1 VSLTICEASWGTP
14 GSGQYHIQTDEGPE
28 RFFRYQT
35 DNGQYR
41 KEKRL
46 QDGTVVGTD
55 AWIDSLGYL
64 RQKDYIADNQGYR
77 ILKSATV
84 YVGRDSSI
92 HDALKIAKKA
102 PGVEGKKTY
111 TEIYT
116 TTPTTTLSPPIQSN
130 VIGHDYPQPD
140 TVFIRPHGDPIDYLP
155 PVKEVHRP
163 HPTPSHDYLPAT
175 TSKPVYGTPTTTL
188 APPLTDNEISTTP
201 IAVYPSTVRTR
212 PTYVPPIA
220 AYPSTTPRPDFS
232 SSLSPI
238 GVFYS
243 STPPPLLPP
252 SNDLNPPDLDFR
264 PYIPPI
270 DSSTARPDFIGTTF
284 KSVSPLPGNSVQP
297 IFDRGS
303 VRKYVGPLSYQ
314 YYHPNIKQNQY
325 DRRPNLI
332 GNGYDAQYPQYDGVT
347 LKTGEGF
354 RYYLPRQYH
363 EETNSGGDTRT
374 GSFGYIDP
382 FGIRRVI
389 YYNTAP
395 GRGFVHRKNNRYVGF
410 NATPYDPRPIT

>member
-1 VSLTICEASWGTP
+1 MTSCEASWGTP

-46 QDGTVVGTD
+46 QDGTVIGTD

-64 RQKDYIADNQGYR
+64 RHKDYIADDQGYR

-92 HDALKIAKKA
+92 QDALKIAKKT
-102 PGVEGKKTY
+102 PGVEAKKVY
-111 TEIYT
+111 TPVYT
-116 TTPTTTLSPPIQSN
+116 TTSTTTISPPIQSN
-130 VIGHDYPQPD
+130 FISNDYPNPE

-155 PVKEVHRP
+155 PVREIHRP
-163 HPTPSHDYLPAT
+163 QSTPSQDYLPAT
-175 TSKPVYGTPTTTL
+175 TSKPIYGTPSTTL
-188 APPLTDNEISTTP
+188 APPVTDREISTTP
-201 IAVYPSTVRTR
+201 VAIFPSRIR
-212 PTYVPPIA
+212 PTTDYLPPIA
-220 AYPSTTPRPDFS
+220 VHPSTTPRPDYS
-232 SSLSPI
+232 SSLAPI

-243 STPPPLLPP
+243 STPAPIVPP
-252 SNDLNPPDLDFR
+252 SNDLSPPDLGFQ
-264 PYIPPI
+264 PFIPPI
-270 DSSTARPDFIGTTF
+270 ESSTPRPDYYGTTV
-284 KSVSPLPGNSVQP
+284 KNIAPIIGNDLRP
-297 IFDRGS
+297 IYDRGS
-303 VRKYVGPLSYQ
+303 VRKYVGPLNYQ
-314 YYHPNIKQNQY
+314 YYHPKLNTNQL
-325 DRRPNLI
+325 DRVPNAI
-332 GNGYDAQYPQYDGVT
+332 GNGYDPQYPQYDGVS
-347 LKTGEGF
+347 LKTSEGF

-363 EETNSGGDTRT
+363 EEENSGGDTRT

-382 FGIRRVI
+382 FGIRRVV

>member
-1 VSLTICEASWGTP
+1 MDKWIFLGLFVVSVAICEASWGTP

-55 AWIDSLGYL
+55 AWIDGHGFL

-84 YVGRDSSI
+84 YVGRESSI
-92 HDALKIAKKA
+92 EDALKIAKKA
-102 PGVEGKKTY
+102 PGVEGKKTF
-111 TEIYT
+111 TEIYS
-116 TTPTTTLSPPIQSN
+116 TTPTTTIPPPIQSN
-130 VIGHDYPQPD
+130 VIVNDYPKPD

-163 HPTPSHDYLPAT
+163 HSTPTHDYLPAT
-175 TSKPVYGTPTTTL
+175 TSKPVYGTPSTTL
-188 APPLTDNEISTTP
+188 APPVTETDYPTTP
-201 IAVYPSTVRTR
+201 VTIFPPVTR
-212 PTYVPPIA
+212 VHPTYVPPVT
-220 AYPSTTPRPDFS
+220 YHPSSTPRPDFS
-232 SSLSPI
+232 SSLAPI

-243 STPPPLLPP
+243 STPRPILPP
-252 SNDLNPPDLDFR
+252 SNDLGPPDGGFR
-264 PYIPPI
+264 PYLPPI
-270 DSSTARPDFIGTTF
+270 EASSARPDFLPTTL
-284 KSVSPLPGNSVQP
+284 KSILP
-297 IFDRGS
+297 I
-303 VRKYVGPLSYQ
+303 RKYVGPLNFQ
-314 YYHPNIKQNQY
+314 YYHPNLKHNQL
-325 DRRPNLI
+325 DSSPNYI
-332 GNGYDAQYPQYDGVT
+332 GNGYDPQFPSYDGVT
-347 LKTGEGF
+347 LKTDEGF

-374 GSFGYIDP
+374 GSYGYIDP
-382 FGIRRVI
+382 FGIRRVV